1 LKARIVRTHA
11 SRLPAGDDHPYRNGA
26 WRPNLAEWE
35 ADDLDVTQGA
45 IPDDLD
51 GDGMVHSIRFHRG
64 RASYRNRLVPTKGLA
79 AELAAGQP
87 LFAGIIESPGRS
99 LRDGWGARGRMKD
112 ASSTDVVVHAGRAK
126 TSFYQCGDLYEMDPV
141 TLDVSGPAAWD
152 GRFPQ
157 EGVSAHTKLDPHT
170 GELLFFNYSKIA
182 PYMHYGV
189 LDAAGAL
196 VHYTPVPL
204 PGPRL
209 PHDMAFTE
217 RFAILNDCPVFW
229 DTELLAKG
237 VHRARF
243 HRDLPTRFAV
253 LPRRGTSA
261 DVRWFEASSTYV
273 LHWINAFEADGEI
286 VLDGYRQADP
296 IPRAAPE
303 DGPWGPLMR
312 QVDLASLG
320 TTAHRWR
327 FDLRTGRTREEPL
340 DDACTEF
347 PTIDPRRAGRAH
359 RSAWAMT
366 AKPGWFLFDGLARL
380 DIGRGTRDRFRWPE
394 GVYGSESPMIPRRGG
409 EAEDDGWVVTFV
421 SDTRADVS
429 ECQIFDAR
437 RLADGPVAC
446 VRLPERISSGTHAC
460 WAGAEELGAG

>member
-1 LKARIVRTHA
+1 
-11 SRLPAGDDHPYRNGA
+11 
-26 WRPNLAEWE
+26 
-35 ADDLDVTQGA
+35 
-45 IPDDLD
+45 
-51 GDGMVHSIRFHRG
+51 
-64 RASYRNRLVPTKGLA
+64 
-79 AELAAGQP
+79 
-87 LFAGIIESPGRS
+87 
-99 LRDGWGARGRMKD
+99 
-112 ASSTDVVVHAGRAK
+112 
-126 TSFYQCGDLYEMDPV
+126 
-141 TLDVSGPAAWD
+141 
-152 GRFPQ
+152 
-157 EGVSAHTKLDPHT
+157 
-170 GELLFFNYSKIA
+170 
-182 PYMHYGV
+182 
-189 LDAAGAL
+189 
-196 VHYTPVPL
+196 
-204 PGPRL
+204 
-209 PHDMAFTE
+209 
-217 RFAILNDCPVFW
+217 VFW